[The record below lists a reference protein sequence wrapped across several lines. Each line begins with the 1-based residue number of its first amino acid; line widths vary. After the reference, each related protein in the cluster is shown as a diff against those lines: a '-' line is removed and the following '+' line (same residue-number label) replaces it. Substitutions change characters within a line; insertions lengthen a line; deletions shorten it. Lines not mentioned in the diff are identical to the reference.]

1 MNKDVIYIDIE
12 DDITAIIGKVKDAG
26 SKIVALVPPKRI
38 GALQSAVNLKLL
50 QRAAGTVD
58 KRLVLITNDHS
69 LTALAAGLK
78 LPVAKNLQSRPEI
91 PHMEMPDTTEEEVI
105 NGQELPVGDVEKSLT
120 PSAADAA
127 VPSTADAIAD
137 QVEINDTPLKPI
149 APAAAK
155 AEAKKPSFA
164 SKLSKDGKFS
174 IPNFDTFR
182 KRLFVLGGIGVLF
195 VAFLVWA
202 IFFAPHATITI
213 AAKTTSVNV
222 DRTLTL
228 NPSAQTSDPSNLSLK
243 PIVQQIKKSVAT
255 EFTATGS
262 KDIGDKAKGTM
273 AVSNGNSSDGVTL
286 PAGTVF
292 SAADGH
298 TFTSNAAVT
307 IPGAKVVSG
316 HIQPGSASVDVT
328 ATNIGPDFNVAAQGY
343 SVQGFDGIGAS
354 GSDMTGGSKQ
364 TVTVVSQDDVD
375 KAKGQLA
382 SQNITDVKN
391 ELKKQFT
398 ADQLV
403 IEESFTSDA
412 ANPSVSPNVGEQAK
426 TAKLTSE
433 TTYTYV
439 GLSRVD
445 IKTILSSAV
454 GEVIKDKNDQQLYS
468 LGENSIVFQTFQ
480 KLDGGTFK
488 AHLVTT
494 GAVGPKI
501 DAKQLAKQLV
511 GKRFGEIQAIIS
523 SIPGVNSV
531 DINLSPFWVN
541 TAPSADKI
549 DIKFSVA
556 PNS

>member
-12 DDITAIIGKVKDAG
+12 DDITAIIGKVKSAG
-26 SKIVALVPPKRI
+26 TKIVALVPPKRI

-50 QRAAGTVD
+50 QKAGSEVD
-58 KRLVLITNDHS
+58 KRIVLITNDHS

-91 PHMEMPDTTEEEVI
+91 PQMAMPDNTEDEVI
-105 NGQELPVGDVEKSLT
+105 NGQELPVGDIEKSLT
-120 PSAADAA
+120 PGAAAATGPSAADA
-127 VPSTADAIAD
+127 IANN
-137 QVEINDTPLKPI
+137 VEINDTPIKPETPI
-149 APAAAK
+149 AKSDKK
-155 AEAKKPSFA
+155 ASFA
-164 SKLSKDGKFS
+164 SKLNKGGKFS

-182 KRLFVLGGIGVLF
+182 KRLFVFGGVAVLF

-228 NPSAQTSDPSNLSLK
+228 NPSAQTSDPNNLTLK
-243 PIVQQIKKSVAT
+243 PIVQQLKKSVAT
-255 EFTATGS
+255 EFTATGT

-273 AVSNGNSSDGVTL
+273 TVSNGNSSDSVTI

-292 SAADGH
+292 VAADNH
-298 TFTSNAAVT
+298 KFTSNAAVT
-307 IPGAKVVSG
+307 IPGAKVVGG
-316 HIQPGSASVDVT
+316 HIQPGSANVDVT
-328 ATNIGPDFNVAAQGY
+328 ATDIGPDFNLAAQGY
-343 SVQGFDGIGAS
+343 SAQGFDGISAS

-364 TVTVVSQDDVD
+364 TVAVVSQADVD

-382 SQNITDVKN
+382 TQNLTDVKN

-398 ADQLV
+398 GDQLI
-403 IEESFTSDA
+403 IEESFTNDSP
-412 ANPSVSPNVGEQAK
+412 NPSVSPAVGEQAK

-439 GLSRVD
+439 GLSRGD
-445 IKTILSSAV
+445 LKTVLNNAV
-454 GEVIKDKNDQQLYS
+454 SDVIKNKDDQQVYS
-468 LGENSIVFQTFQ
+468 LGENRIVFQTFQ
-480 KLDGGTFK
+480 KLDGGGFK
-488 AHLVTT
+488 AHMLTS

-511 GKRFGEIQAIIS
+511 GKRYGEIQALIGN
-523 SIPGVNSV
+523 IPGVNSV
-531 DINLSPFWVN
+531 DINLSPFWVS

>member
-12 DDITAIIGKVKDAG
+12 DDITAIIGKVKAAG

-50 QRAAGTVD
+50 QKAAREAN
-58 KRLVLITNDHS
+58 KRIVVITSDHS

-78 LPVAKNLQSRPEI
+78 LPIAKNLQSRPEI
-91 PHMEMPDTTEEEVI
+91 PQMAMPEAPEEEVI
-105 NGQELPVGDVEKSLT
+105 NGQELPVGEVAKSLT
-120 PSAADAA
+120 PANAAPSPSAADA
-127 VPSTADAIAD
+127 IANNI
-137 QVEINDTPLKPI
+137 EINDVPVTEEPKP
-149 APAAAK
+149 A
-155 AEAKKPSFA
+155 AKKPSLA
-164 SKLSKDGKFS
+164 SKLNQHGKLT

-182 KRLFVLGGIGVLF
+182 KRLFVFGGLGLLGII
-195 VAFLVWA
+195 FLVWA
-202 IFFAPHATITI
+202 MIFAPHATVTI
-213 AAKTTSVNV
+213 AAKTTSVNI
-222 DRTLTL
+222 DRTLAL
-228 NPSAQTSDPSNLSLK
+228 NPSAQTSDPNNLTLK
-243 PIVQQIKKSVAT
+243 PVVQQIKKSVAS
-255 EFTATGS
+255 EFTATGT

-273 AVSNGNSSDGVTL
+273 AVTNGNSSDGVTL

-292 SAADGH
+292 AAADGH
-298 TFTSNAAVT
+298 KFVGNAAVT

-316 HIQPGSASVDVT
+316 HIQPGSGTVDVT
-328 ATNIGPDFNVAAQGY
+328 AADIGPDFNLAAQGY
-343 SVQGFDGIGAS
+343 GVQGYDGLSAS

-364 TVTVVSQDDVD
+364 TVTVVSQEDVD

-382 SQNITDVKN
+382 SQNPSDIKA

-398 ADQLV
+398 ADQLI
-403 IEESFTSDA
+403 IEESFVSEA
-412 ANPSVSPNVGEQAK
+412 SAPSISPNVGEQAK

-439 GLSRVD
+439 GLNRSEV
-445 IKTILSSAV
+445 KAILTNAV
-454 GEVIKDKNDQQLYS
+454 NEVIKDKNDQQVYS
-468 LGENSIVFQTFQ
+468 LGENSIMFQTFQ
-480 KLDGGTFK
+480 KVDSGGFK

-501 DAKQLAKQLV
+501 NAKELAKQLV
-511 GKRFGEIQAIIS
+511 GKRFGEIQAVIS

-531 DINLSPFWVN
+531 DVNFSPFWVT